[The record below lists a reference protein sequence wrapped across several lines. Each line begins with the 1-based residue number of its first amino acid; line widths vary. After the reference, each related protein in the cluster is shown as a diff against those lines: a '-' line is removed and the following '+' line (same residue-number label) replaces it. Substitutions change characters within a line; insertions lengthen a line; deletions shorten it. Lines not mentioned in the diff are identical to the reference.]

1 MKLPLGSPNVRYFFV
16 RRPIFAAVIS
26 IVIAIAGLAGMR
38 ALPVEQYPQLVPPQV
53 VIQATYPGAS
63 AETLAQTVAATIEEQ
78 VNGVQNMLYMNSTN
92 SASGTMS
99 ITVTFQIGT
108 DPDQATIDVNNRV
121 QQALS
126 RLPTEVQRL
135 GVRVNKRSSQILA
148 VLTMSSTD
156 PRYDATYVSN
166 YALLYVIDQIKR
178 VPGIG
183 DAQLFG
189 QRDYSMRIWLRPDA
203 LAQYDLTP
211 SDVNAAIQ
219 EQNAQFAAG
228 QFGAEPNKNDLAFTY
243 SVTTVGRL
251 PDARAFE
258 DIILKSDG
266 TNAATLRLKD
276 VARVELGAQDYA
288 FNATYNGRS
297 AVPIGIYLQPGANS
311 LDTLDAVRRTMDG
324 LQASFP
330 NGITYAVPFDTT
342 KFITASIREVI
353 KTFIEAMV
361 LVFVVV
367 YLFLQNL
374 RATLIP
380 IIAVPVSILGTFGML
395 LALGFSINLLTL
407 FALVLAIGIVVDD
420 AIVVLENVERVMST
434 EKLPAPD
441 AATKAMREVAEPVVA
456 IVLTL
461 CAVFVPVAFL
471 GGLAGTMYRQFA
483 VTIAVS
489 VTISG
494 VVALTLTPAL
504 CALILKPTHR
514 QPLAPFR
521 WFNAGFAKLTDGY
534 VGGVGFLLRH
544 AVLGLALFAAI
555 CGGAAWFFLTVPGS
569 LVPNEDQGSNF
580 AVAILP
586 PASSLSRTTE
596 VMRQVSDNIRK
607 NPAVEDVVAFAGFDL
622 LASTQRTSAG
632 TAFITLKDWAE
643 RTDPS
648 QDGRALPG
656 QLIGANGKVQDG
668 MVLAFS
674 PPPIQG
680 LSTTGGFELYVQDRR
695 GAGVQGLVDVTGKL
709 VADAS
714 RRPELAGLR
723 TTFSPNVP
731 QYRIDVDREKAKAL
745 GVPIADI
752 FSTLQA
758 TFGSLYV
765 NDFTLLGRNYR
776 VSLQSESSFREKP
789 EDLKF
794 TFVKSASGSMIPLD
808 TLLRV
813 ERVVGPDLIER
824 FNVFN
829 AAKVTGNPAPG
840 YSSGQALE
848 AMREVAAGLPEG
860 YGIEWTGSAY
870 QEIATGGTGVTAIGF
885 GIVMVFLILAA
896 QFERWS
902 LPLAVI
908 LAVPF
913 AMFGALLAIW
923 LRGLQND
930 VYFQIGLVTLVG
942 LAAKNAIL
950 IVEFIVIKREEGLST
965 LDAALEGA
973 RLRFRPIVMTSLAF
987 VFGVIPLAISTGAGS
1002 ASRHSI
1008 GTGVIGGMIFAT
1020 FVAIFFIPMFF
1031 RLLTRERAT
1040 AAPREETPPPG
1051 GEAPSGAPAP
1061 A

>member
-1 MKLPLGSPNVRYFFV
+1 MPVASADVRYFFV

-38 ALPVEQYPQLVPPQV
+38 ALPIEQYPQLVPPQV
-53 VIQATYPGAS
+53 VISANYPGAS

-135 GVRVNKRSSQILA
+135 GVQVNKRSSSILA

-189 QRDYSMRIWLRPDA
+189 QRDYSMRVWLRPDA

-211 SDVNAAIQ
+211 ADVQAAIQ

-251 PDARAFE
+251 PDAKAFE
-258 DIILKSDG
+258 NIILKSDG

-288 FNATYNGRS
+288 FNATYNGLS
-297 AVPIGIYLQPGANS
+297 AVPIGIYLQPGANA
-311 LDTLDAVRRTMDG
+311 LDTLEAVRAAMDG

-342 KFITASIREVI
+342 KFITASIEEVI

-361 LVFVVV
+361 LVFIVV

-380 IIAVPVSILGTFGML
+380 IIAVPVSILGTFGVL

-420 AIVVLENVERVMST
+420 AIVVLENVERIMSE
-434 EKLPAPD
+434 EKVPAPE
-441 AATKAMREVAEPVVA
+441 AATRAMREVAEPVIA

-494 VVALTLTPAL
+494 IVALTLTPAL
-504 CALILKPTHR
+504 CAIILKQSHKP
-514 QPLAPFR
+514 PLAPFR
-521 WFNAGFAKLTDGY
+521 WFNAGFERLTNGY

-544 AVLGLALFAAI
+544 AVLGLVVFAAI
-555 CGGAAWFFLTVPGS
+555 CGGAAYFFTTIPGS
-569 LVPNEDQGSNF
+569 LVPDEDQGSNF

-586 PASSLSRTTE
+586 PASSLSRTTQ
-596 VMRQVSDNIRK
+596 VMQTVAENIRK
-607 NPAVEDVVAFAGFDL
+607 NPAVQHVVAFAGFDL
-622 LASTQRTSAG
+622 LASTQRTSSG
-632 TAFITLKDWAE
+632 TAFVTLKDWKE
-643 RTDPS
+643 RTDPKE
-648 QDGRALPG
+648 DGRALPG
-656 QLIGANGKVQDG
+656 QLIGANAAVQDG

-695 GAGVQGLVDVTGKL
+695 GSGVQGLVSVTNKL

-714 RRPELAGLR
+714 KRPELAGVR

-745 GVPIADI
+745 GVPISDI
-752 FSTLQA
+752 FSTMQA

-776 VSLQSESSFREKP
+776 VSLQSEAPFREKP

-794 TFVKSASGSMIPLD
+794 VFVKSASGSMIPLD
-808 TLLRV
+808 SLLKV
-813 ERVVGPDLIER
+813 QRVVGPDLIER
-824 FNVFN
+824 FNVFT

-848 AMREVAAGLPEG
+848 AMREVAGSLPEG

-870 QEIATGGTGVTAIGF
+870 QEIASGGTGLIAIGF

-950 IVEFIVIKREEGLST
+950 IVEFIVIKREEGLSIV
-965 LDAALEGA
+965 DAALEGA

-987 VFGVIPLAISTGAGS
+987 IFGVVPLAISTGAGS

-1008 GTGVIGGMIFAT
+1008 GTGVIGGMILAT
-1020 FVAIFFIPMFF
+1020 FVAIFFIPLFF
-1031 RLLTRERAT
+1031 RLLTRERKGASPQEASD
-1040 AAPREETPPPG
+1040 AARGEPTP
-1051 GEAPSGAPAP
+1051 A
-1061 A
+1061 